1 MIAVFRIFHIYP
13 NCPGAAVKTKI
24 LFVEDELS
32 LQKSI
37 AYILEKEGFTVI
49 TCSTGEEATQLAVTE
64 NPDLILLDLM
74 LPGIDGFEVCKVLKR
89 KPQTANIYIVM
100 LTGKRMVED
109 IAKGLQEY
117 ADDYITKPFEPAIL
131 IARLHAILRRKLKTA
146 EVDHRVIRVRDL
158 TITPESR
165 EVTVAGEVVEL
176 TKTEFDM
183 LLLLARNPNIVFSR
197 EKVLEYIR
205 QDDYELSERVVDY
218 QIVGLR
224 KKLGSESQY
233 IETVRG
239 IGYKFKV

>member
-1 MIAVFRIFHIYP
+1 L
-13 NCPGAAVKTKI
+13 KTKI

-37 AYILEKEGFTVI
+37 AYILEKEGFSVI
-49 TCSTGEEATQLAVTE
+49 TSNNGENAVKLAFRE

-74 LPGIDGFEVCKVLKR
+74 LPGIDGFEVCKILKR
-89 KPQTANIYIVM
+89 NPTTANIFIVM

-109 IAKGLQEY
+109 ITRGLSQY

-131 IARLHAILRRKLKTA
+131 IARIQAVLRRKLKTA
-146 EVDHRVIRVRDL
+146 EDHKRVLRFNNLTIDVQGREVSISGEPVDL
-158 TITPESR
+158 TR
-165 EVTVAGEVVEL
+165 
-176 TKTEFDM
+176 TEFDL

-197 EKVLEYIR
+197 TKVLDHIR
-205 QDDYELSERVVDY
+205 QNDYELTERVVDY
-218 QIVGLR
+218 QVSGLR
-224 KKLGSESQY
+224 KKLSPAGKF